1 MSELLEYQRR
11 RLKPKTESADPA
23 MQALLWGLVIGGV
36 LAMLF
41 AALAIF
47 DSHPVLAANTTSV
60 RKLLL
65 TTPVWITAIAYAGF
79 IRTTRTRTR
88 VACAIVC
95 TVVACVTA
103 GALIIGIAGVMFV
116 LAGPFG

>member
-1 MSELLEYQRR
+1 
-11 RLKPKTESADPA
+11 
-23 MQALLWGLVIGGV
+23 MQALLWGLVMGGV
-36 LAMLF
+36 LALLF

-47 DSHPVLAANTTSV
+47 DSHPLLAANTTLV

-65 TTPVWITAIAYAGF
+65 TTPVWITAIAYGL
-79 IRTTRTRTR
+79 IRTPRVRTR

-103 GALIIGIAGVMFV
+103 GALIVGIAGVMFV